1 MNCPRCGQQN
11 PAGARFCV
19 GCGAALEGE
28 ARQERKVVSVLFV
41 DLVGFTSQFDQ
52 RDPEDVRD
60 LLETYHDAA
69 RRAIES
75 FGGNL
80 EKFIGDAVMAVFGAP
95 VSHGDDAERAV
106 RAGLRVLS
114 EVEELG
120 LHARAAVNTGQ
131 AVVAVGAASSS
142 GQALAMGDV
151 VNTASRLQSSAP
163 PGSLIVGQETY
174 LLTRNVIGYESHTAI
189 DAKGK
194 LEQLQVWRAIAPMA
208 VVAER
213 PSTPMVGR
221 DREMDLMSSIWDRAV
236 ADLRPHL
243 VTIVGPPG
251 IGKSRLQR
259 EFSARVHEMGGDV
272 ARGRCLPYG
281 DRAAYAAFT
290 QLLRTA
296 ADIYEND
303 QKGVARAKLAAMIDG
318 LLPKPETD
326 QTTFYLSILMGLSEG
341 EEALRPAYLF
351 FAARRFLEARAS
363 RQPLLVVLEDLH
375 WADTGLLDLVEYLG
389 GHVRDAP
396 LVIVGLARPEFI
408 DQRPGWGSGLF
419 AHTMIGLEALS
430 SNDAARLARHLM
442 VNAASRPETIQRLAD
457 AAEGNPLF
465 IEELTAHVA
474 EGHELG
480 SELPTTVRAAI
491 ASRVDS
497 LPSNARDLLL
507 DASVVGR
514 TFWRGLLQAPGSRA
528 SLDDDLAV
536 LESRDFIR
544 RVPTSRVEGDV
555 EYQFKHIL
563 IHDVAYATLPR
574 STRRERHKTV
584 AQYIES
590 VAADAAGLTTI
601 LAHHWREAGDPARA
615 IEYLMLAA
623 EQALNGWALS
633 DAITLFE
640 SALALADDDEQ
651 RIRIRLARGLAR
663 SRLGDDQGAVTDL
676 GELLPELTGRQRIEA
691 LLAHSWSSQWTENTD
706 ATIASAEEA
715 LRLAQ
720 AAADHELVAVATG
733 MVSQGLAM
741 RGGPGD
747 LDSAG
752 EVGEEALRLWVNG
765 TRTWWR
771 INHEHMLGE
780 QYYWVGR
787 LDDVIAMMTSASRSG
802 SDPQAI
808 QARLRSSALLA
819 QTLCSKG
826 RYEES
831 IALFEETLRQ
841 AREHARPLRITRNYS
856 TQPLRELFDLEEAR
870 RRSEESLEGPD
881 ESEGFF
887 MPRANA
893 RTDLMEAALLSGDL
907 AAAEKFWNLQWD
919 ESREA
924 QAWTRWLMNCRLAA
938 ARAEMEMMSG
948 RTEAAAE
955 WARKAIEASAIVRR
969 TKYVIVG
976 HTVLGRSLLVQGKP
990 AAGVT
995 QLTLAQAPAD
1005 RLAAPSLNWRLQ
1017 AALGRA
1023 RYAVGDDLGAEQ
1035 AFAAASTIIR
1045 AVAAGLAPQRAARFL
1060 AAEPIREVMAGDTRT
1075 TRP

>member
-1 MNCPRCGQQN
+1 MRCPRCGQQN
-11 PAGARFCV
+11 PDGARFCLA
-19 GCGAALEGE
+19 CGAALEGE

-41 DLVGFTSQFDQ
+41 DLVGFTSQSDQ

-60 LLETYHDAA
+60 LLQTYHGAA

-114 EVEELG
+114 AVEELG
-120 LHARAAVNTGQ
+120 LLARAAVNTGE

-174 LLTRNVIGYESHTAI
+174 LLTRNVVRYESHAAI

-194 LEQLQVWRAIAPMA
+194 PEQLQVWRAIAPMA

-213 PSTPMVGR
+213 SNTPMVGR

-236 ADLRPHL
+236 ADRRPHL
-243 VTIVGPPG
+243 ITIVGPPG

-259 EFSARVHEMGGDV
+259 EFSAHVHEIGGDV

-296 ADIYEND
+296 ADIYESD
-303 QKGVARAKLAAMIDG
+303 HKSAARAKLAATIDG

-341 EEALRPAYLF
+341 EEALRPTYLF
-351 FAARRFLEARAS
+351 FAARRFLEAKAS
-363 RQPLLVVLEDLH
+363 RKPLLVVFEDLH

-389 GHVRDAP
+389 GHIKDTP
-396 LVIVGLARPEFI
+396 LVMVGLARPEFI

-430 SNDAARLARHLM
+430 GAEAALLARHL
-442 VNAASRPETIQRLAD
+442 VVKAAVRSETIQRLAD

-465 IEELTAHVA
+465 IEELTAHLA

-491 ASRVDS
+491 ASRLDS
-497 LPSNARDLLL
+497 LPSNARDVLLA
-507 DASVVGR
+507 ASVVGR
-514 TFWRGLLQAPGSRA
+514 TFWRGLLETPASST
-528 SLDDDLAV
+528 SLDQDLAL

-574 STRRERHKTV
+574 STRRARHRAV
-584 AQYIES
+584 AEYIES
-590 VAADAAGLTTI
+590 VAAEAAGLTTI
-601 LAHHWREAGDPARA
+601 LAHHWREAGEPARA
-615 IEYLMLAA
+615 IAYLLLAA

-640 SALALADDDEQ
+640 SALALAEDDEQ
-651 RIRIRLARGLAR
+651 RVRIRLARGLAR
-663 SRLGDDQGAVTDL
+663 SRLGDDQTAVAEL
-676 GELLPELTGRQRIEA
+676 GELLPELSGRQRIEA
-691 LLAHSWSSQWTENTD
+691 LLAHSWSSQWTENTE
-706 ATIASAEEA
+706 ATLASAEEA

-720 AAADHELVAVATG
+720 GAADHELVAVATG
-733 MVSQGLAM
+733 MVSQALAM

-752 EVGEEALRLWVNG
+752 EVGEEALRLWVDG
-765 TRTWWR
+765 ARPWWR

-802 SDPQAI
+802 NDPQAI

-831 IALFEETLRQ
+831 IALFEETLRE

-856 TQPLRELFDLEEAR
+856 TQPLRELFDLDEAR

-881 ESEGFF
+881 EMKGFF

-893 RTDLMEAALLSGDL
+893 RADMMEAALLFGDL
-907 AAAEKFWNLQWD
+907 GAAEKFWNLQWN
-919 ESREA
+919 ESGEA
-924 QAWTRWLMNCRLAA
+924 HAWTRWLINCRLTA
-938 ARAEMEMMSG
+938 ARAEIEMMSG
-948 RTEAAAE
+948 RFEAAAE
-955 WARKAIEASAIVRR
+955 WARKAIDASTMVRR

-976 HTVLGRSLLVQGKP
+976 QTVLGRSLLAQGKP
-990 AAGVT
+990 ADAVA
-995 QLTLAQAPAD
+995 QLTLAVASAD
-1005 RLAAPSLNWRLQ
+1005 RLAAPSLSWRLK
-1017 AALGRA
+1017 ATLGRA
-1023 RYAVGDDLGAEQ
+1023 RYAAGDDKGAEE
-1035 AFAAASTIIR
+1035 AFEAASSIIR
-1045 AVAAGLAPQRAARFL
+1045 SVAAGLAPERAARFL
-1060 AAEPIREVMAGDTRT
+1060 AAEPIREALGGR
-1075 TRP
+1075 